1 MQNRALQAESYT
13 MFHATVET
21 DDTVRAVTKA
31 SDEAAAHHN
40 ERVSHPHPQESKH
53 RRDLGNAKS
62 TNHQTSF

>member
-31 SDEAAAHHN
+31 SDEAAAHRN
-40 ERVSHPHPQESKH
+40 ERVSHPKIH
-53 RRDLGNAKS
+53 KS
-62 TNHQTSF
+62 LSIGET